1 MIRLFE
7 KLKLRWHLRGSTPAP
22 LTTMAIPTAQ
32 HEMLSED
39 EKWKREHGFSAA
51 TSPMADTAE
60 TAAHNRAI
68 DEEYQEEIDRRKA
81 LMEAGEYT
89 PRFATLR
96 PGHEI
101 PEDLVGNG
109 PTIVSWMLANPGAV
123 DVNWHLELTLEPGRR
138 ADVTKDIGKDVL
150 PMPTAEDLA
159 QVAEITRQRRKV
171 EAIEAERAFAPFK
184 TDEPVDRDDL
194 MTGLGLT
201 QADILEA
208 CGGNEALA
216 AQVAAKANT
225 LIDDI
230 LEARGEGQPQD

>member
-22 LTTMAIPTAQ
+22 LTTTAIPTAQ

-60 TAAHNRAI
+60 TEAHNRAI
-68 DEEYQEEIDRRKA
+68 DEEYQEEIERRKA
-81 LMEAGEYT
+81 LMEAGEYM

-109 PTIVSWMLANPGAV
+109 PAIVAWMLANPGAV

-138 ADVTKDIGKDVL
+138 ADVTKDIGKPVL
-150 PMPTAEDLA
+150 QMPTAEDLA
-159 QVAEITRQRRKV
+159 QVDELNRQRRKL
-171 EAIEAERAFAPFK
+171 EALEAARALAPFRS
-184 TDEPVDRDDL
+184 DEPTRDDVL
-194 MTGLGLT
+194 HGLGLNPD
-201 QADILEA
+201 DILAA
-208 CGGNEALA
+208 CGGDEALA
-216 AQVAAKANT
+216 AQVQQKAVA
-225 LIDDI
+225 LVDDI
-230 LEARGEGQPQD
+230 LEANRESQPQD